1 MGSAPI
7 YIQGEAV
14 YLSATVTWDSS
25 GLSSGSSV
33 TVYVDVSSSGGWRL
47 KKGSTTYF
55 DKYGSY
61 SGSFT
66 GNVGSTYQFQ
76 LWDAINQDWFY
87 GNFTVTQD
95 SSGGGGDSGGGE
107 SPNSCFLL

>member
-7 YIQGEAV
+7 YITAASGA
-14 YLSATVTWDSS
+14 YISATVSWDSS

-66 GNVGSTYQFQ
+66 GNVGYTY
-76 LWDAINQDWFY
+76 
-87 GNFTVTQD
+87 
-95 SSGGGGDSGGGE
+95 
-107 SPNSCFLL
+107 